1 MFTGIIEETGTV
13 VSFEEQQNSWRLV
26 LAAEV
31 VTKDLQM
38 GDSVAVNGCC
48 LTAVAFDQSR
58 IEFDLLG
65 ETKRLT
71 SIDGVGPG
79 GKVNT
84 KDLQMGDSVAV
95 NGCCLTAVA
104 FDQSRIE
111 FDLLGETKRLTS
123 IDGVGPGGKVNLER
137 ALLPSTRMGG
147 HFVSGHVDGTG
158 VIEAIEPRGKDFF
171 FRIKPDADKLKYI
184 VSKGCITVDGISLT
198 VSEVEESGFAI
209 WLIPHTMEVTNLH
222 TKQVGDRV
230 NLEYDLIAKYV
241 EKLFAPQG

>member
-1 MFTGIIEETGTV
+1 LKRMFTGIIEETGTV

-48 LTAVAFDQSR
+48 LTAVAFDAGR

-65 ETKRLT
+65 ETKRRT
-71 SIDGVGPG
+71 SIDRVG
-79 GKVNT
+79 
-84 KDLQMGDSVAV
+84 L
-95 NGCCLTAVA
+95 
-104 FDQSRIE
+104 
-111 FDLLGETKRLTS
+111 
-123 IDGVGPGGKVNLER
+123 GGKVNLER

-198 VSEVEESGFAI
+198 VSEVDESGFAI

-222 TKQVGDRV
+222 AKQVGDRV

-241 EKLFAPQG
+241 EKLFAPFG

>member
-1 MFTGIIEETGTV
+1 MSIVKLKIVVFTIQV
-13 VSFEEQQNSWRLV
+13 VSRPLLYVHLGPRENYLSRRKTRFGYLY
-26 LAAEV
+26 L
-31 VTKDLQM
+31 DLDRQILEM
-38 GDSVAVNGCC
+38 DIQV
-48 LTAVAFDQSR
+48 Q
-58 IEFDLLG
+58 DL
-65 ETKRLT
+65 TKRRMKML
-71 SIDGVGPG
+71 
-79 GKVNT
+79 
-84 KDLQMGDSVAV
+84 
-95 NGCCLTAVA
+95 
-104 FDQSRIE
+104 FRE
-111 FDLLGETKRLTS
+111 
-123 IDGVGPGGKVNLER
+123 GVGPGGKVNLER

-184 VSKGCITVDGISLT
+184 VSKGCITVDGITLT
-198 VSEVEESGFAI
+198 VSEVDESGFAI